1 MVWVNP
7 PNRSKYIV
15 IARLRNI
22 HSRQLSKF
30 DDRRSKMFN
39 YHRSCHGSKTIKDTA
54 ELRGGQFSARCA
66 SHLNERRA
74 PGDAPLNANAAC
86 SCD

>member
-7 PNRSKYIV
+7 PNRFKYIV

-22 HSRQLSKF
+22 HSRKLSKF

-39 YHRSCHGSKTIKDTA
+39 QAHH
-54 ELRGGQFSARCA
+54 
-66 SHLNERRA
+66 
-74 PGDAPLNANAAC
+74 
-86 SCD
+86 

>member
-7 PNRSKYIV
+7 PNRFNYIV

-22 HSRQLSKF
+22 HSRKLSKF

-39 YHRSCHGSKTIKDTA
+39 YHRNCHGSKTIKETA
-54 ELRGGQFSARCA
+54 KLRGEQSSARRA
-66 SHLNERRA
+66 SHHNEPRTE
-74 PGDAPLNANAAC
+74 
-86 SCD
+86 